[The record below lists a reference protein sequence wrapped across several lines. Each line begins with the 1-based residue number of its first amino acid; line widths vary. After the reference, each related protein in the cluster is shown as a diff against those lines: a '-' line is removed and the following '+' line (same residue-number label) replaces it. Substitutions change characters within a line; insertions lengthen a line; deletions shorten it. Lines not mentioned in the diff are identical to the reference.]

1 MKIMAIDYGD
11 AHTGIA
17 ISDATGTLAGFT
29 TVIDSRKAEVVV
41 QEILRLL
48 PEHGVTELVLGYPKN
63 MDGTLGPRAEKCA
76 ALGEILRDATGL
88 PLVLWDERRSTVEAH
103 AILFAGGKNGRQ
115 RKKIVDAVAASL
127 MLEGYLTRRRLEAE
141 S

>member
-1 MKIMAIDYGD
+1 M
-11 AHTGIA
+11 
-17 ISDATGTLAGFT
+17 
-29 TVIDSRKAEVVV
+29 
-41 QEILRLL
+41 
-48 PEHGVTELVLGYPKN
+48 
-63 MDGTLGPRAEKCA
+63 
-76 ALGEILRDATGL
+76 
-88 PLVLWDERRSTVEAH
+88 LWDERRSTVEAH

>member
-1 MKIMAIDYGD
+1 M
-11 AHTGIA
+11 
-17 ISDATGTLAGFT
+17 
-29 TVIDSRKAEVVV
+29 R
-41 QEILRLL
+41 R
-48 PEHGVTELVLGYPKN
+48 P
-63 MDGTLGPRAEKCA
+63 
-76 ALGEILRDATGL
+76 GEILKDATGL